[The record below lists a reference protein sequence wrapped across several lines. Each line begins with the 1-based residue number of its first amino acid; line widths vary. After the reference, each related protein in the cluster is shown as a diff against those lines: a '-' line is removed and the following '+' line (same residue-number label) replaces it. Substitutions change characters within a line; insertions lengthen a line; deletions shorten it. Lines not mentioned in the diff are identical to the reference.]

1 MALSIDE
8 VNSLIEKINKGDNES
23 KTILVNENI
32 PLVWSLVHRYK
43 NTYYDKE
50 DLFQIGCLGLLK
62 AIDKFDTSF
71 NVAFSTYAVPL
82 ILGEIKK
89 FFRDDGAIKV
99 SRSLKELNIQVNK
112 IKDEYFSKYG
122 KEMRIE
128 DISKELM
135 VSVND
140 IVMCLDANFYPT
152 SINEVIY
159 EKDSSSLK
167 MEDRLAYDDN
177 SHLIDLITLKD
188 SLGKLDKKEK
198 LLIELRYYQDMNQE
212 EIAKRFNVSQV
223 QISRMEKKI
232 IEKLR
237 KQFV

>member
-1 MALSIDE
+1 MSLSINE
-8 VNSLIEKINKGDNES
+8 VNELINKVHKGDLNS
-23 KTILVNENI
+23 KEILVNENI
-32 PLVWSLVHRYK
+32 PLVWSIVHRYK

-112 IKDEYFSKYG
+112 LKDDYFNKHG
-122 KEMRIE
+122 KEMRLE

-159 EKDSSSLK
+159 EKDSSTLK
-167 MEDRLAYDDN
+167 MEDRLSYDDN
-177 SHLIDLITLKD
+177 SKFINLITLKD
-188 SLGKLDKKEK
+188 SLNLLDKKER
-198 LLIELRYYQDMNQE
+198 LLIELRYYQDLNQE
-212 EIAKRFNVSQV
+212 EVAKRFNVSQV

>member
-1 MALSIDE
+1 MSFTIEE
-8 VNSLIEKINKGDNES
+8 VNSLILNIRKGDSAS
-23 KTILVNENI
+23 KELLVNENI
-32 PLVWSLVHRYK
+32 PLVWSIVHRYK

-99 SRSLKELNIQVNK
+99 SRSLKELNIQVCK
-112 IKDEYFSKYG
+112 LKDDYFNKYG
-122 KEMRIE
+122 KEIRLE
-128 DISKELM
+128 DLAKELM

-140 IVMCLDANFYPT
+140 IVMCMDANYYPT
-152 SINEVIY
+152 SINETIY

-167 MEDRLAYDDN
+167 MEDRLSYDDN
-177 SHLIDLITLKD
+177 NKLINYITLRD
-188 SLGKLDKKEK
+188 SIELLDKKEK
-198 LLIELRYYQDMNQE
+198 LLIELRYYHDMNQE
-212 EIAKRFNVSQV
+212 EVAKRFNVSQV

>member
-1 MALSIDE
+1 MSLSIEE
-8 VNSLIEKINKGDNES
+8 VNSLILKIRAGDLNS
-23 KTILVNENI
+23 KDILVNENI

-62 AIDKFDTSF
+62 AIDKFDVSF

-112 IKDEYFSKYG
+112 LRDDYFNKYG

-152 SINEVIY
+152 SINETIY
-159 EKDSSSLK
+159 EKDSSSLV
-167 MEDRLAYDDN
+167 MEDRLSYDDTDKFIN
-177 SHLIDLITLKD
+177 LITLKD
-188 SLGKLDKKEK
+188 SLNKLDNKER

-212 EIAKRFNVSQV
+212 EVAKRFNVSQV
-223 QISRMEKKI
+223 QVSRMEKKI
-232 IEKLR
+232 IEKLK

>member
-1 MALSIDE
+1 MARHKVEISGVNTANIKTLSFE
-8 VNSLIEKINKGDNES
+8 EMENLFKKMKEGDQQARED
-23 KTILVNENI
+23 LVNGNLKLVLAILKTFNKKNENM
-32 PLVWSLVHRYK
+32 
-43 NTYYDKE
+43 D

-112 IKDEYFSKYG
+112 LKDDYFNKHG
-122 KEMRIE
+122 KEMRLE

-159 EKDSSSLK
+159 VKDSSTLK
-167 MEDRLAYDDN
+167 MEDRLSYDDN
-177 SHLIDLITLKD
+177 SKLVNLITLI
-188 SLGKLDKKEK
+188 GG
-198 LLIELRYYQDMNQE
+198 I
-212 EIAKRFNVSQV
+212 
-223 QISRMEKKI
+223 
-232 IEKLR
+232 
-237 KQFV
+237 

>member
-1 MALSIDE
+1 MSLSINE
-8 VNSLIEKINKGDNES
+8 VNELINKIHEGDLNS
-23 KTILVNENI
+23 KEILVNENI
-32 PLVWSLVHRYK
+32 PLVWSIVHRYK

-71 NVAFSTYAVPL
+71 KVAFSTYAVPL

-112 IKDEYFSKYG
+112 LKDDYFNKYG
-122 KEMRIE
+122 KEMRLE

-159 EKDSSSLK
+159 EKDSSTLK
-167 MEDRLAYDDN
+167 MEDRLSYDDN
-177 SHLIDLITLKD
+177 SKFINLITLKD
-188 SLGKLDKKEK
+188 SLNLLDKKER
-198 LLIELRYYQDMNQE
+198 LLIELRFYQDLNQE
-212 EIAKRFNVSQV
+212 EVAKRFNVSQV

>member
-1 MALSIDE
+1 MSLSIEE
-8 VNSLIEKINKGDNES
+8 VNSLILKIRAGDLNS
-23 KTILVNENI
+23 KDILVNENI

-62 AIDKFDTSF
+62 AIDKFDVSF

-112 IKDEYFSKYG
+112 LRDDYFNKYG

-152 SINEVIY
+152 SINETIY
-159 EKDSSSLK
+159 EKDSSSLV
-167 MEDRLAYDDN
+167 MEDRLSYDDTDKIIN
-177 SHLIDLITLKD
+177 LITLKD
-188 SLGKLDKKEK
+188 SLNKLDSKER
-198 LLIELRYYQDMNQE
+198 LLIELRYYKDMNQE
-212 EIAKRFNVSQV
+212 EVAKRFNVSQV
-223 QISRMEKKI
+223 QVSRMEKKI
-232 IEKLR
+232 IEKLK

>member
-1 MALSIDE
+1 MSLSIEE
-8 VNSLIEKINKGDNES
+8 VNSLILKIRAGDLNS
-23 KTILVNENI
+23 KDILVNENI

-62 AIDKFDTSF
+62 AIDKFDVSF

-112 IKDEYFSKYG
+112 LRDDYFNKYG

-152 SINEVIY
+152 SINETIY
-159 EKDSSSLK
+159 EKDSSSLV
-167 MEDRLAYDDN
+167 MEDRLSYDDTDKFIN
-177 SHLIDLITLKD
+177 LITLKD
-188 SLGKLDKKEK
+188 SLNKLDNKER

-212 EIAKRFNVSQV
+212 EVAKRFNVSQV

-232 IEKLR
+232 IEKLK

>member
-1 MALSIDE
+1 MSLSIEE
-8 VNSLIEKINKGDNES
+8 VNSLILKIRAGDLNS
-23 KTILVNENI
+23 KDILVNENI

-62 AIDKFDTSF
+62 AIDKFDVSF

-112 IKDEYFSKYG
+112 LRDDYFNKYG

-152 SINEVIY
+152 SINETIY
-159 EKDSSSLK
+159 EKDSSSLI
-167 MEDRLAYDDN
+167 MEDRLSYDDTDKFIN
-177 SHLIDLITLKD
+177 LITLKD
-188 SLGKLDKKEK
+188 SLNKLDNKER

-212 EIAKRFNVSQV
+212 EVAKRFNVSQV
-223 QISRMEKKI
+223 QVSRMEKKI
-232 IEKLR
+232 IEKLK

>member
-1 MALSIDE
+1 MALSIEE
-8 VNSLIEKINKGDNES
+8 VNQLINKIREGDLKS
-23 KTILVNENI
+23 KEILINENI

-43 NTYYDKE
+43 NSYYDKE
-50 DLFQIGCLGLLK
+50 DLFQIGCLGLMK
-62 AIDKFDTSF
+62 AIDKFDTSY

-89 FFRDDGAIKV
+89 FFRDDGAIKF

-112 IKDEYFSKYG
+112 IKDDYFNEYG
-122 KEMRIE
+122 KEKRIE
-128 DISKELM
+128 EIAKELN

-152 SINEVIY
+152 SINETIY

-167 MEDRLAYDDN
+167 MEDRLAYDN
-177 SHLIDLITLKD
+177 KEQFINLLTLKE
-188 SLGKLDKKEK
+188 SINTLDKKEK
-198 LLIELRYYQDMNQE
+198 LLIELRYYQDMNQDE
-212 EIAKRFNVSQV
+212 VAKRFNVSQV

>member
-1 MALSIDE
+1 MSLSLEE
-8 VNSLIEKINKGDNES
+8 VNSLIRKTQAGDKES
-23 KTILVNENI
+23 KEILVNENI
-32 PLVWSLVHRYK
+32 PLVWSIVHRYK

-112 IKDEYFSKYG
+112 LKDEYFNKYG
-122 KEMRIE
+122 KEIRLE
-128 DISKELM
+128 DLSKELM

-140 IVMCLDANFYPT
+140 IVMCLDANYYPT
-152 SINEVIY
+152 SINETIY

-167 MEDRLAYDDN
+167 MEDRLSYDDTN
-177 SHLIDLITLKD
+177 HFINLITLKD
-188 SLGKLDKKEK
+188 SLSKLDKKER

-212 EIAKRFNVSQV
+212 EVAKRFNVSQV

-232 IEKLR
+232 IEKLK

>member
-1 MALSIDE
+1 MSLSIDE
-8 VNSLIEKINKGDNES
+8 VNALIVNIHAGDLNS
-23 KTILVNENI
+23 KEVLVKENI

-62 AIDKFDTSF
+62 AIDKFDVNF

-112 IKDEYFSKYG
+112 VRDEYFNKYG
-122 KEMRIE
+122 KEMRLE

-152 SINEVIY
+152 SINETIY

-167 MEDRLAYDDN
+167 MEDRLSYDDTN
-177 SHLIDLITLKD
+177 HFINILTLKD
-188 SLGKLDKKEK
+188 GLNTLDKKER

-212 EIAKRFNVSQV
+212 EVAKRFNVSQV

>member
-1 MALSIDE
+1 MAFSIEE
-8 VNSLIEKINKGDNES
+8 VNSLIIKIRNGDLES
-23 KTILVNENI
+23 KKLLVNENI
-32 PLVWSLVHRYK
+32 PLVWSIVHRYK

-62 AIDKFDTSF
+62 AIDKFDISF
-71 NVAFSTYAVPL
+71 NVTFSTYAVPL

-112 IKDEYFSKYG
+112 LKDDYYNKYG
-122 KEMRIE
+122 KEIRLE
-128 DISKELM
+128 DIAKELM

-152 SINEVIY
+152 SINETIY

-167 MEDRLAYDDN
+167 MEDRLSYDDN
-177 SHLIDLITLKD
+177 NKLINYITLRD
-188 SLGKLDKKEK
+188 SLETLDKKER
-198 LLIELRYYQDMNQE
+198 LLIELRYYQDLNQE
-212 EIAKRFNVSQV
+212 EVAKRFNVSQV

-232 IEKLR
+232 IQKLR

>member
-1 MALSIDE
+1 MSLSIEE
-8 VNSLIEKINKGDNES
+8 VNSLILKIRAGDLNS
-23 KTILVNENI
+23 KDILVNENI

-62 AIDKFDTSF
+62 AIDKFDVSF

-112 IKDEYFSKYG
+112 LRDDYFNKYG

-152 SINEVIY
+152 SINETIY
-159 EKDSSSLK
+159 EKDSSSLV
-167 MEDRLAYDDN
+167 MEDRLSYDDTDKFIN
-177 SHLIDLITLKD
+177 LITLKD
-188 SLGKLDKKEK
+188 SLNKLDNKER

-212 EIAKRFNVSQV
+212 EVAKRFNVSQV